1 MTYPP
6 TTPGGWQD
14 PTSGTPDPAPQQP
27 TYIDPISGQPATVA
41 NPAAFPA
48 PTTAPGYPS
57 AYPTY
62 GAPEQT
68 YGQPAYGQPTYGQPD
83 YGQAAYG
90 QPAYGQPG
98 YPQPGYPQYP
108 GYPVMAVSQKTNGM
122 SIASL
127 VVSLSGV
134 VFLFCYGGGAVLG
147 LVGAILGH
155 VARGQI
161 RQRNEG
167 GGGMALAGI
176 IVGWI
181 TVALGA
187 IIIGLIVWAV
197 SNYSDARY

>member
-6 TTPGGWQD
+6 TSPGGWQD
-14 PTSGTPDPAPQQP
+14 PTAGSPQPAPQQP

-41 NPAAFPA
+41 NPGAYPT

-57 AYPTY
+57 AYPSY
-62 GAPEQT
+62 GAPEQ
-68 YGQPAYGQPTYGQPD
+68 AYGGSYGQPD
-83 YGQAAYG
+83 YGQGA
-90 QPAYGQPG
+90 
-98 YPQPGYPQYP
+98 YPQPGYQQYP
-108 GYPVMAVSQKTNGM
+108 GYPGYPGYPAAVVAVGRKTNGL

-127 VVSLSGV
+127 VVSLCGV
-134 VFLFCYGGGAVLG
+134 VFLLCYGGGAVLG

-155 VARGQI
+155 VSRGQI

-181 TVALGA
+181 SVALGA
-187 IIIGLIVWAV
+187 VIIGLVIWVF
-197 SNYSDARY
+197 ARYSNNANTY

>member
-14 PTSGTPDPAPQQP
+14 PTAGTPDPAPQQP

-62 GAPEQT
+62 GAQEQP
-68 YGQPAYGQPTYGQPD
+68 YGAGYGQPD

-90 QPAYGQPG
+90 QAAYGQTAYGQTAYGQPG

-176 IVGWI
+176 I
-181 TVALGA
+181 
-187 IIIGLIVWAV
+187 IGLIVWAV
-197 SNYSDARY
+197 ANYSDTRY

>member
-41 NPAAFPA
+41 NPATYPA

-57 AYPTY
+57 AYPAY

-68 YGQPAYGQPTYGQPD
+68 YGQPAYAQP
-83 YGQAAYG
+83 AYG

-98 YPQPGYPQYP
+98 YAQPGYPQYP
-108 GYPVMAVSQKTNGM
+108 GYPGYPGYPATALAVSQKTNGL

-127 VVSLSGV
+127 VISLCGV
-134 VFLFCYGGGAVLG
+134 VFLLCYGGGAVLG
-147 LVGAILGH
+147 LLGAILGH

-161 RQRNEG
+161 RNRNEG
-167 GGGMALAGI
+167 GGGMAMAGI

-187 IIIGLIVWAV
+187 IIIGVVAWAIA
-197 SNYSDARY
+197 NYSNSTTY